1 VVFFRWVILGGFF
14 GWVFYCQPCL
24 AGVEG
29 ALLARE
35 ALANHLQKKKYSSY
49 CTVFVEAVFRIHKF
63 LGLPDPDPSI
73 SKQN

>member
-1 VVFFRWVILGGFF
+1 VGFFGFFGWVFLGGFF

-35 ALANHLQKKKYSSY
+35 ALADHLQK
-49 CTVFVEAVFRIHKF
+49 I
-63 LGLPDPDPSI
+63 
-73 SKQN
+73 